1 MATLILNDFEV
12 LFRALHGCEP
22 YDWQRRLAE
31 RAVAGDWPPAIDL
44 PTGSGK
50 TSCLDIAVFALACQ
64 ASLGPSERTAARR
77 IVFCVNRR
85 VIVDEAFDRAKQI
98 AQKIAEA
105 EGDSSSV
112 LGRVAAA
119 LRSLSTL
126 PKASAPPLDVL
137 ELRGGIYRDNRW
149 ARSATQPTILCS
161 TIDQIGSR
169 LLFRA
174 YGVSPQAAPIQAALL
189 AYDSLILL
197 DEAHISRPFLQ
208 TLEFVRRYLDPQ
220 KWAQQPI
227 CVRPMVV
234 VPMTATPPEGV
245 CMSQV
250 IRLEE
255 KDRENEGLDKRL
267 KAPKRSKLEP
277 AADVVKAAV
286 EHGIRLAQVQ
296 PTAVGII
303 VNRVATARAIYARL
317 RELQAE
323 PNEKK
328 RKLPADAVVELV
340 IGSMRP
346 IDRDRQ
352 AERLRS
358 LIGPERP
365 DRSTQTSFV
374 VATQCLEVGADYGFD
389 ALVTECASLDALRQ
403 RFGRLN
409 RRGRD
414 MQAPAVILIDKKQIK
429 DEASLDD
436 GKPVD
441 PIYGNALTRTW
452 HWLKAVASGDTIDFG
467 IDAFDRLLKAQGDN
481 GRIPEPLLAPSARQ
495 DAPVMLPAYVDLW
508 CQTSPRPSPDPD
520 VPLFIHGP
528 QAAAPDVQVCWRAD
542 LVDDQHLTR
551 RKLARRGQP
560 AAAHCRRVHE
570 RADFARPAV
579 AGRQERCWDHRRPAG
594 SGRFRRGCIG

>member
-1 MATLILNDFEV
+1 MATVTLNDFNEF
-12 LFRALHGCEP
+12 FRALHDCEP

-31 RAVAGDWPPAIDL
+31 RAAAGDWPPAIDL

-50 TSCLDIAVFALACQ
+50 TACLDIAVFALAHQ
-64 ASLGPSERTAARR
+64 ALLAPRERTAARR

-85 VIVDEAFDRAKQI
+85 VIVDEAFNRAKRI
-98 AQKIAEA
+98 ARKIAEA

-112 LGRVAAA
+112 LSRVAAA

-126 PKASAPPLDVL
+126 RQESAPPLDVR

-169 LLFRA
+169 LLFRG

-189 AYDSLILL
+189 AYDSLILV

-208 TLEFVRRYLDPQ
+208 TLVFVQQYLDPK
-220 KWAQQPI
+220 KWAEQPI
-227 CVRPMVV
+227 CVRPTVV

-245 CMSQV
+245 CAPEV
-250 IRLEE
+250 IGLEE
-255 KDRENEGLDKRL
+255 KDRDNAGLKNRL
-267 KAPKRSKLEP
+267 NASKPATLVP

-286 EHGIRLAQVQ
+286 EHGLRLAEGQ

-303 VNRVATARAIYARL
+303 VNRVATAREIYARL
-317 RELQAE
+317 RALQAE

-358 LIGPERP
+358 LIGPGRP
-365 DRSTQTSFV
+365 RRSTQTTFV
-374 VATQCLEVGADYGFD
+374 VATQCLEVGADYDFD
-389 ALVTECASLDALRQ
+389 ALVAECASLDALRQ

-409 RRGRD
+409 RAGRD
-414 MQAPAVILIDKKQIK
+414 IKAQAVILIDKKQTK
-429 DEASLDD
+429 DEAGLDD
-436 GKPVD
+436 EKPLD
-441 PIYGNALTRTW
+441 PIYANALTRTW
-452 HWLKAVASGDTIDFG
+452 HWLKAVASDDKIDLG
-467 IDAFDRLLKAQGDN
+467 IDAFERRMDTLVTHPLFGYRICYRRVLEVQARLL
-481 GRIPEPLLAPSARQ
+481 GRTILGEIEQYPGF
-495 DAPVMLPAYVDLW
+495 Y
-508 CQTSPRPSPDPD
+508 
-520 VPLFIHGP
+520 
-528 QAAAPDVQVCWRAD
+528 
-542 LVDDQHLTR
+542 TR
-551 RKLARRGQP
+551 
-560 AAAHCRRVHE
+560 
-570 RADFARPAV
+570 
-579 AGRQERCWDHRRPAG
+579 
-594 SGRFRRGCIG
+594 